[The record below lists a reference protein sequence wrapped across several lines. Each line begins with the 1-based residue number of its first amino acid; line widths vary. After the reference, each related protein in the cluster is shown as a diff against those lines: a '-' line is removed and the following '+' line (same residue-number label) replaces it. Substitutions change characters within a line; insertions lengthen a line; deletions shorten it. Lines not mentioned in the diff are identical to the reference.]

1 MDIAFKSATE
11 LSADIRQKKIS
22 SLELLD
28 HYIARVERFNPPLNA
43 IIFKDY
49 ERARVRAGEADA
61 ALARGDN
68 WGPLHG
74 LPMTLKESYGMAGT
88 PTTQGIPEMKDNVP
102 SQDSLPV
109 QRLKVAGAVIFGK
122 TNVPIRL
129 ADLQSY
135 NEIYGTTNNPWDVSR
150 GPGGSSGGSAA
161 SVAAGMTGLDAG
173 SDIGGSIRNPA
184 HFCGVFGHKASW
196 GIIPPR
202 GHALPGTL
210 VPSDISV
217 LGPLAR
223 SAEDLRLALD
233 ILAGPDEMMGT
244 GWSLTLP
251 EASQKSLKDFR
262 VAVWFDADECPL
274 DQRVRERL
282 DAAAQVFRDAG
293 AQVSD
298 DARPD
303 FDVADSHMIYQY
315 LLNAVMGS
323 RLPAEVFDGALES
336 AFEYKVSD
344 KSDEAVSA
352 RARLYFI
359 RDWNKQ
365 NEARQRLRWAWHEFF
380 KSYDIILMP
389 VSSTTAFEH
398 DHSDGPRLVPVNNE
412 KRSYFESV
420 FWAGITGVAFLPGTV
435 VPVGP
440 ASDGLPVGLQI
451 AGPEGGDRVTIEAA
465 RLLANEM
472 GGFTPPPGYDA

>member
-11 LSADIRQKKIS
+11 LTEDLRAKKIS
-22 SLELLD
+22 SVELLE
-28 HYIARVERFNPPLNA
+28 HYIARVEKFNPDLNA

-49 ERARVRAGEADA
+49 DRARTRAAEADA
-61 ALARGDN
+61 ALAKGEN

-88 PTTQGIPEMKDNVP
+88 PSTQGIPEMRNNVP
-102 SQDSLPV
+102 DEDCLPV
-109 QRLKVAGAVIFGK
+109 ARLKAAGAVIFGK

-135 NEIYGTTNNPWDVSR
+135 NEIYGTTNNPWNVTR

-161 SVAAGMTGLDAG
+161 TLAAGMTGLDAG

-184 HFCGVFGHKASW
+184 HFCGVFGHKATW
-196 GIIPPR
+196 GVIPPR

-233 ILAGPDEMMGT
+233 IMAGPDEMMTT
-244 GWSLTLP
+244 GWTLTLP
-251 EASQKSLKDFR
+251 EPSQKSLKDFK
-262 VAVWFDADECPL
+262 VAVWFDAEQCPL
-274 DQRVRERL
+274 DSRVRERL
-282 DAAAQVFRDAG
+282 DIAAQAFKDAG
-293 AQVSD
+293 AIVSD
-298 DARPD
+298 TARPD
-303 FDVADSHMIYQY
+303 FDVNESHNTYTY
-315 LLNAVMGS
+315 LLNAVMAS
-323 RLPAEVFDGALES
+323 RLPPEVFDQTLETALQFK
-336 AFEYKVSD
+336 ASD
-344 KSDEAVSA
+344 KSNEAEQA
-352 RARLYFI
+352 RRMLWFV

-365 NEARQRLRWAWHEFF
+365 NEARQRLRWAWHAFF
-380 KSYDIILMP
+380 KDYDIVLMP
-389 VSSTTAFEH
+389 VSSTTAFTH
-398 DHSDGPRLVPVNNE
+398 DHADGARLVPVNNE

-420 FWAGITGVAFLPGTV
+420 FWAGLTGVTFLPSTV

-440 ASDGLPVGLQI
+440 ASDGLPVGIQI
-451 AGPEGGDRVTIEAA
+451 AGPEGGDRITIEAA
-465 RLLANEM
+465 RLLAGEL
-472 GGFTPPPGYDA
+472 GGFSPPPGYDG